1 MAFDQALLDRIR
13 SAIDIADVVGEYVP
27 LKKAGPASM
36 KGLCPFH
43 KEKSPSFNVNTRMQ
57 IFKCFGCSAAGSVF
71 TFLSR
76 IENIP
81 FPEAVRRLAER
92 AKIPLPESSP
102 AVSQAEQE
110 ITRIRQALET
120 AAALYQKTLASPAG
134 AGAREY
140 LASRKFGPEAIAK
153 FRLGLCTGQEVA
165 AAKMHP
171 ALLTRS
177 GLASARHDGSLS
189 DRMRGRLVIPITDER
204 GRIIGFGGRAM
215 LPDQQPKYL
224 NTAETPV
231 FHKSGLLFALSEA
244 KEAIRKTERIVLVEG
259 YFDAIALHVCGIPE
273 TVASMGTSLTEPQLA
288 LLKRFA
294 RTLMIVYDEDMGG
307 NEAAL
312 RGLDLATAAGFD
324 VRIVRLPTGTDPD
337 EFVLTHG
344 RDAFLALLNDAAG
357 GGDTS
362 LAAAGSSAAPG
373 GAAMPLFEYR
383 LELACRQADPA
394 SLVGQKR
401 IVATLL
407 PFLARVPNAIE
418 RFAYVKRLAER
429 VRAREQDIEE
439 ELRSHQL
446 RQPSRPAF
454 TASRAA
460 TPAPR
465 PAPSASA
472 SPAWRAE
479 RLLLTGALRQQSGGL
494 RAVFELAPT
503 EWPTPA
509 AATLAARLHAL
520 LEAGEAFSV
529 ASLMDE
535 FQEDPA
541 VLELLAGAEEGG
553 DGERG
558 SDDALAEALAH
569 LRRLATKTRLR
580 DLQQRIERAAD
591 PEEASRLIAEK
602 QSLAASA

>member
-13 SAIDIADVVGEYVP
+13 AAIDIADVVGEYVP
-27 LKKAGPASM
+27 LKKAGQASL

-71 TFLSR
+71 TFLAR

-92 AKIPLPESSP
+92 AKVPLPDASP
-102 AVSQAEQE
+102 AATQAEQE
-110 ITRIRQALET
+110 VLRIRQALET

-134 AGAREY
+134 ESARAY
-140 LASRKFGPEAIAK
+140 LAGRKFTPEAIAQ
-153 FRLGLCTGQEVA
+153 FRLGLCTGREVA

-171 ALLTRS
+171 ALLERS
-177 GLASARHDGSLS
+177 GLASPGRDGTLS

-204 GRIIGFGGRAM
+204 GRVIGFGGRAM

-231 FHKSGLLFALSEA
+231 FHKSALLYALAEA
-244 KEAIRKTERIVLVEG
+244 KEAIRKSERIVLVEG
-259 YFDAIALHVCGIPE
+259 YFDAIALHASGIAE
-273 TVASMGTSLTEPQLA
+273 TVASMGTSLTEPQLG

-312 RGLDLATAAGFD
+312 RGLDMATAAGFD

-344 RDAFLALLNDAAG
+344 RDAFLRLLDDAAG
-357 GGDTS
+357 GADAT
-362 LAAAGSSAAPG
+362 LASAGSSAAPG

-394 SLVGQKR
+394 TLVGQKR

-439 ELRSHQL
+439 ELRTHQL
-446 RQPSRPAF
+446 RAPTRFAAPAARPAVP
-454 TASRAA
+454 TSK
-460 TPAPR
+460 
-465 PAPSASA
+465 PSASAA

-479 RLLLTGALRQQSGGL
+479 RLLLTGALRGQSGGL
-494 RAVFELAPT
+494 RAVFELAAT
-503 EWPTPA
+503 DWPTPA
-509 AATLAARLHAL
+509 AAILAARLHAL

-535 FQEDPA
+535 YQEDPG

-553 DGERG
+553 DAERG
-558 SDDALAEALAH
+558 SDDALAEAQAH
-569 LRRLATKTRLR
+569 LRRLATKARLR
-580 DLQQRIERAAD
+580 ELQQKIERAAD

>member
-1 MAFDQALLDRIR
+1 MAFDQALLDKIR
-13 SAIDIADVVGEYVP
+13 AAVDIAEVVGEYVP
-27 LKKAGPASM
+27 LKKAGASSL

-81 FPEAVRRLAER
+81 FPEAVRRLADR
-92 AKIPLPESSP
+92 AKIPVADASP
-102 AVSQAEQE
+102 AATQEEQE
-110 ITRIRQALET
+110 LLRIRQALET

-134 AGAREY
+134 ASAREY
-140 LASRKFGPEAIAK
+140 LASRKFTPEAIAK
-153 FRLGLCTGQEVA
+153 FRLGLCTGREVA
-165 AAKMHP
+165 TAKMHP
-171 ALLTRS
+171 ALLTRA
-177 GLASARHDGSLS
+177 GLASARDDGSLS

-224 NTAETPV
+224 NTAETPL
-231 FHKSGLLFALSEA
+231 FHKSALLYALAEA
-244 KEAIRKTERIVLVEG
+244 KEAIRKSERIILVEG
-259 YFDAIALHVCGIPE
+259 YFDAIALHASGIPE
-273 TVASMGTSLTEPQLA
+273 TVASMGTSLTESQLG

-324 VRIVRLPTGTDPD
+324 VRIVRLPSGSDPD
-337 EFVLTHG
+337 EYVLTHG
-344 RDAFLALLNDAAG
+344 RDAFLRLLDDAAG
-357 GGDTS
+357 GSDATLS
-362 LAAAGSSAAPG
+362 SAGSSAAPG
-373 GAAMPLFEYR
+373 GSALPLFEYR
-383 LELACRQADPA
+383 LELACRQADPVT
-394 SLVGQKR
+394 LVGQKR
-401 IVATLL
+401 IVASLL

-418 RFAYVKRLAER
+418 RFAYIKRLAER

-439 ELRSHQL
+439 ELRTYLQ

-454 TASRAA
+454 GGSRPAV
-460 TPAPR
+460 PAPR
-465 PAPSASA
+465 AVAAPAGPS
-472 SPAWRAE
+472 WRAE
-479 RLLLTGALRQQSGGL
+479 RLLLTGALRQQTAGLGAIFEL
-494 RAVFELAPT
+494 RAT
-503 EWPTPA
+503 DWPSPA
-509 AATLAARLHAL
+509 AAKLAARLHAL
-520 LEAGEAFSV
+520 LDAGESFSV

-535 FQEDPA
+535 YQEDPG

-558 SDDALAEALAH
+558 SDAALTEAAAH
-569 LRRLATKTRLR
+569 LKRLATKSRLQ
-580 DLQQRIERAAD
+580 DLQRRIERASD
-591 PEEASRLIAEK
+591 PAEASRLIAEK